1 MSELSAEARQRSAE
15 ADRRSAQY
23 KQESAEADSLS
34 VQYRQQSINAIN
46 NTFGAVIDFYNS
58 YQASPDPK
66 RLESFK
72 PKVERLISRCKEL
85 NINYKEKL
93 PKEVREF
100 FNID

>member
-1 MSELSAEARQRSAE
+1 MNELSANAQQRSAE
-15 ADRRSAQY
+15 ADRRSA
-23 KQESAEADSLS
+23 EADSLS
-34 VQYRQQSINAIN
+34 AQYRQQSINAIN

-93 PKEVREF
+93 PKKVREF